1 MKSYLAFSALILA
14 ALAACATPPPPPP
27 PPPPVTKA
35 PAESPPPP
43 PAAPPARKNP
53 LFTESELALHAPRFD
68 LITDADYEP
77 AFLEGMRRQ
86 IVEMEE
92 IAGSPVPPTFENTI
106 VAMERT
112 GLLLTRVQVTFNG
125 VASANTNPTLQQ
137 LQETVAPKLA
147 AHQDAIHLNARLFA
161 RVDAVYKQRDS
172 LKLDPESRRLLEV
185 DEQQFVLAGANLNDA
200 DKARLKALNEEEAS
214 LAAKFVNQLLAGA
227 TAGALIVTDAKELDG
242 LTPGELDAAAQ
253 AAKAR
258 KLDNQWLIPL
268 QNTTQQPSLASL
280 KNRATREKLFE
291 HSWNRT
297 ERGDANDTRKIIAQL
312 AKLRAEKASLLGYPS
327 YAAWRLQDQMAKT
340 PEAIAT
346 FLAKVVPATTAKARG
361 EAKEIQ
367 KVIDSQKGKF
377 KLMPWDWNYYAEQVR
392 KAKYDLDEAEVKPYF
407 ELNHVLQDGVFY
419 AANQLYGLTFHE
431 RRDLPVYHPDVR
443 VFDVMDKDGTQLGL
457 FYCDYFKRD
466 NKTGGAWMD
475 VYTIQSHL
483 LGDKPVIYNVT
494 NFTKPAPGQPAL
506 ISFDDATTMFHEFGH
521 GLHGLFANQQYPS
534 LSGAQTARDYVE
546 FPSQFNEHWAF
557 EPSVFAHYAKH
568 YQTGEPM
575 PAKLVEKIKKARH
588 FNGGYALTEILAA
601 AALDLE
607 WHALTKDAPLQ
618 DPDVFEQEALKRQKL
633 DLPQV
638 PSRYRSSYFLHI
650 WANGYSAGYYAYLW
664 TEMLDDDAYEW
675 FVENGGMTRANG
687 DRFREMILSRG
698 NSQDYGEM
706 FKAFRG
712 RAPEI
717 KPMLKN
723 RGLLDK

>member
-14 ALAACATPPPPPP
+14 ALTACATPPPPPP
-27 PPPPVTKA
+27 SVVAA
-35 PAESPPPP
+35 PAEPP
-43 PAAPPARKNP
+43 PALPPPARKNP

-68 LITDADYEP
+68 LITDVDYEP
-77 AFLEGMRRQ
+77 AFLEGMRQQ
-86 IVEMEE
+86 IVEIEE
-92 IAGSPVPPTFENTI
+92 IAGSPVPPTFENTL

-112 GLLLTRVQVTFNG
+112 GLLLTRVQATFNG
-125 VASANTNPTLQQ
+125 VASANTNKALQD
-137 LQETVAPKLA
+137 LQESVAPKLA

-161 RVDAVYKQRDS
+161 RLDAVYKQRDS

-268 QNTTQQPSLASL
+268 QNTTQQPALASL

-297 ERGDANDTRKIIAQL
+297 ERGDSNDTRKIIAQL

-340 PEAIAT
+340 PEAIAH
-346 FLAKVVPATTAKARG
+346 FLSQVVPATTAKARG

-367 KVIDSQKGKF
+367 KVIDSQKGKV
-377 KLMPWDWNYYAEQVR
+377 KLMPWDWNHYAEQVR

-407 ELNHVLQDGVFY
+407 ELNRVLQDGVFY

-431 RRDLPVYHPDVR
+431 RKDLPVYQPDVR

-475 VYTIQSHL
+475 VYTVQSHL

-506 ISFDDATTMFHEFGH
+506 ISFEDATTMFHEFGH

-575 PAKLVEKIKKARH
+575 PAKLVEKLKKARH
-588 FNGGYALTEILAA
+588 FNGGYGLTEILAA

-607 WHALTKDAPLQ
+607 WHALPRDAPLQ
-618 DPDVFEQEALKRQKL
+618 DPDVFEKEALKRQKL
-633 DLPQV
+633 DLPEV

-712 RAPEI
+712 RDPDI

-723 RGLLDK
+723 RGLLEK

>member
-27 PPPPVTKA
+27 PPPVTKA
-35 PAESPPPP
+35 PAEPPPP
-43 PAAPPARKNP
+43 PPPPARKNP
-53 LFTESELALHAPRFD
+53 LFTESALALHAPRFD

-77 AFLEGMRRQ
+77 AFLEGMRQQ
-86 IVEMEE
+86 IAEMEA

-227 TAGALIVTDAKELDG
+227 TAGALIVTDVKELDG

-268 QNTTQQPSLASL
+268 QNTTQQPALASL

-297 ERGDANDTRKIIAQL
+297 ERGDANDTRKIISQL

-346 FLAKVVPATTAKARG
+346 FLAKLVPATTAKARA

-377 KLMPWDWNYYAEQVR
+377 KLMPWDWNHYAEQVR

-419 AANQLYGLTFHE
+419 AANQLYGLTFQE
-431 RRDLPVYHPDVR
+431 RHDLPVYHPDVR

-475 VYTIQSHL
+475 VYTVQSHL

-506 ISFDDATTMFHEFGH
+506 ISFEDATTMFHEFGH

-568 YQTGEPM
+568 YQTGEAM

-588 FNGGYALTEILAA
+588 FNGGYGLTEILAA
-601 AALDLE
+601 ASLDLE